1 MSGRPREFEGE
12 DVIEAAMD
20 VFWSHGYEGSSTQA
34 LCERTGLG
42 RGSLYNA
49 FGNKQALYLQAL
61 RFYHER
67 GIQIQSG
74 ILNGPGT
81 PRERLRA
88 LLEWGIGEDLAGPHP
103 RSCMALFAAME
114 RGRKDPAVREITHE
128 YGARFE
134 GMLCHVF
141 ALGQRSGDFS
151 AGRPALE
158 QARAFMSSYYG
169 LRVLGQSMADG
180 ELLHDVLEGTL
191 ARL

>member
-20 VFWSHGYEGSSTQA
+20 VFWSHGYEGSSTQE

-49 FGNKQALYLQAL
+49 FGNKQALYMAAL

-67 GIQIQSG
+67 AIHTQNG

-81 PRERLRA
+81 ARERLRR
-88 LLEWGIGEDLAGPHP
+88 LLEWGIGEDLEADNP

-114 RGRKDPAVREITHE
+114 RGRKDPAVSEITRAYAARLE
-128 YGARFE
+128 GA
-134 GMLCHVF
+134 LCHVF
-141 ALGQRSGDFS
+141 ALGQR
-151 AGRPALE
+151 AGEFIAERPALE

-169 LRVLGQSMADG
+169 LRVLGQSMADSAF
-180 ELLHDVLEGTL
+180 LHDVLEGTM